1 MRKKTITHYA
11 LRIIM
16 LTSFDGLVW
25 LVAVLVL
32 LFFLQRILHREIQA
46 ILLIGTR
53 SPGITVGVFALI
65 FFPGVFLHE
74 LSHLLTAKLL
84 GVPTGG
90 FSLLPQTMP
99 DGRLQLGY
107 VEAAESD
114 IFRDAL
120 VGAAPLITGTLL
132 LAFVALER
140 LKLEVMWATLRNG
153 QWSLFFLGL
162 QSLPHTPDFW
172 LWFYLTF
179 AVSST
184 MMPSESDQHAFLPI
198 GLLVGGLLVVA
209 LVAGAGPWMFEHLAT
224 PLNSFLRGTALV
236 LLVSIIIHAILIVP
250 LWLIH
255 RIMTRLTG
263 LDVG

>member
-1 MRKKTITHYA
+1 MRKKITHYA

-16 LTSFDGLVW
+16 LSSFDGLFW
-25 LVAVLVL
+25 LLAVLL
-32 LFFLQRILHREIQA
+32 LLLFLQRILHREIQA
-46 ILLIGTR
+46 ILLISTR

-74 LSHLLTAKLL
+74 LSHLLAAKLL
-84 GVPTGG
+84 WVPTGG
-90 FSLLPQTMP
+90 FSLIPQTMP

-114 IFRDAL
+114 ILRDSL

-132 LAFVALER
+132 VAFVALER
-140 LKLEVMWATLRNG
+140 LHLLIMWEALRNG
-153 QWSLFFLGL
+153 QWSLFLLGL
-162 QSLPHTPDFW
+162 QTLPLVPDFW

-184 MMPSESDQHAFLPI
+184 MMPSESDRHAFLPL
-198 GLLVGGLLVVA
+198 GLVAGGLVILA
-209 LVAGAGPWMFEHLAT
+209 LVAGAGPWMLANLAG
-224 PLNSFLRGTALV
+224 PLNDFLRGTALV
-236 LLVSIIIHAILIVP
+236 LLVSIVIHAILIVP
-250 LWLIH
+250 FWLIH
-255 RIMTRLTG
+255 KLLTRLTG